1 MNVLYHLT
9 ILPPRLPGCDAV
21 VQEVS
26 ALQAR
31 LGGWVTYLNP
41 NGRSPVYVPR
51 VGFGFHKLAKIRR
64 LEKSVQVHNV
74 FNADL
79 FPFPVL
85 HCLRRP
91 VVYSLT
97 GGVSETR
104 PLSATSPWLRSLRFL
119 PIITVTDLRSLELL
133 QKQGFSNVTLV
144 RPGVDTHRFTE
155 TQQAIRSE
163 VRLMVGSAPWNRT
176 QFRQKGIAALLC
188 AVQRSPRLF
197 LVFLWR
203 GVLAEEMNDRV
214 RRMGIADRI
223 VVLNR
228 KVDVNQ
234 VLAGVHASI
243 SLATDP
249 SIVIPYPH
257 SLIESLAA
265 GKPIILSRSIAMADY
280 VQQKGCGLVVDHV
293 TPDDILSAVDQLVE
307 HYESLREAAR
317 QTGRA
322 DFAMDALIQ
331 SFQRVYES
339 VTASSQ

>member
-26 ALQAR
+26 ALQAH

-41 NGRSPVYVPR
+41 NDRSPVYVPR
-51 VGFGFHKLAKIRR
+51 VGFGFHKLAEIRR
-64 LEKSVQVHNV
+64 REKGVQVHNL

-119 PIITVTDLRSLELL
+119 PVITVTDLRSLELL

-144 RPGVDTHRFTE
+144 RPGVDTHQFTE

-163 VRLMVGSAPWNRT
+163 VRLMVGSAPWTRT
-176 QFRQKGIAALLC
+176 QFRQKGIDALLC
-188 AVQRSPRLF
+188 AVQRSTHLS

-265 GKPIILSRSIAMADY
+265 GKPIIVSRAIPMADY
-280 VQQKGCGLVVDHV
+280 VQQQGCGLVVDRV
-293 TPDDILSAVDQLVE
+293 TPDDILATVDQLLQS
-307 HYESLREAAR
+307 YPDLRNAAR
-317 QTGRA
+317 QAGHA
-322 DFAMDALIQ
+322 DFGLEALIR

-339 VTASSQ
+339 AMASNR